1 MISSA
6 AESKVWQSY
15 YQVLDILGLL
25 ALRNIKKQSAVI
37 KISIFYQFF
46 FHEIM
51 QKSFFE
57 QSQNFVKC
65 KKSKLFEDIQF
76 YNV

>member
-1 MISSA
+1 MVSSA
-6 AESKVWQSY
+6 AESRVGQSY

-46 FHEIM
+46 FM
-51 QKSFFE
+51 KLYK
-57 QSQNFVKC
+57 NLTMNRVKI
-65 KKSKLFEDIQF
+65 L
-76 YNV
+76 

>member
-1 MISSA
+1 MVSSA
-6 AESKVWQSY
+6 AESRVGQSY

-46 FHEIM
+46 FM
-51 QKSFFE
+51 KLYK
-57 QSQNFVKC
+57 NLTLNRVKI
-65 KKSKLFEDIQF
+65 L
-76 YNV
+76 